1 MSEYRLQRFRGG
13 WAIARYLDGKRV
25 ERRQL
30 AATSSGA
37 AASEFNRIV
46 AEVSRPER
54 ITIEAIWDAYRT
66 DRDGRPIAKTM
77 GFERKAVLA
86 HFGDMS
92 PDDIT
97 DESCRAYARRRRSV
111 GRQDGTIWTELGHL
125 RTALKWAE
133 RTKRIARAP
142 HIERPQ
148 KPAAKERYLTREEA
162 ERLLDATGMPHVRL
176 FVILAITTAAR
187 ASALLDLTWDRC
199 DMERRL
205 IYLGDPD
212 AKGRRKGRATVP
224 MNDTARAALAE
235 ARTGA
240 RSSFVIEWA
249 GGKVGKVRKGID
261 SAARRAGLD
270 DVSPHVLRHTAAVWM
285 AESGTPMSEIAQYL
299 GHTSTA
305 VTERVYARFSPDYL
319 RGAASSLEF
328 GKMRSA
334 PGFSGTPGRAASARK
349 AS

>member
-1 MSEYRLQRFRGG
+1 MSDYRLQRFRGG
-13 WAIARYLDGKRV
+13 WAIARYIDGKRV

-30 AATSSGA
+30 AAKNSRDA
-37 AASEFNRIV
+37 ATEFNRIV
-46 AEVSRPER
+46 AEVTKPDRV
-54 ITIEAIWDAYRT
+54 TIEMIWDAYRA

-86 HFGDMS
+86 HFGDLAA
-92 PDDIT
+92 DDIT
-97 DESCRAYARRRRSV
+97 DEVCRAYIRRRRSA

-148 KPAAKERYLTREEA
+148 KPAPKDRHLTREEA
-162 ERLLDATGMPHVRL
+162 ERLLDAAGMPHVRL
-176 FVILAITTAAR
+176 FIVLAITTAAR

-199 DMERRL
+199 DFDRRL
-205 IYLGDPD
+205 IYLKDPEMV
-212 AKGRRKGRATVP
+212 GRRKGRATVP
-224 MNDTARAALAE
+224 MNDTARAALSE
-235 ARTGA
+235 ALAGA
-240 RSSFVIEWA
+240 RSEFVIEWA
-249 GGKVGKVRKGID
+249 GQKVGKVRKGID
-261 SAARRAGLD
+261 NAARRAGLD
-270 DVSPHVLRHTAAVWM
+270 DVTPHVLRHTAAVWM
-285 AESGTPMSEIAQYL
+285 AERGTPMSEIAQFL

-319 RGAASSLEF
+319 RGAADSLEF

-334 PGFSGTPGRAASARK
+334 PGFTGTRPPHSGARK

>member
-1 MSEYRLQRFRGG
+1 MT
-13 WAIARYLDGKRV
+13 V
-25 ERRQL
+25 EM
-30 AATSSGA
+30 
-37 AASEFNRIV
+37 
-46 AEVSRPER
+46 
-54 ITIEAIWDAYRT
+54 IWDAYRQ
-66 DRDGRPIAKTM
+66 DRDGRPIATTM

-86 HFGDMS
+86 HFGDMT

-97 DESCRAYARRRRSV
+97 DETCRAYARHRRSV
-111 GRQDGTIWTELGHL
+111 GRKDGTVWTELGHL

-133 RTKRIARAP
+133 RTKRIAQAS

-148 KPAAKERYLTREEA
+148 KPPAKDRYLTREEA
-162 ERLLDATGMPHVRL
+162 EVLLDATLMPHIRL

-205 IYLGDPD
+205 IHLGNPD

-235 ARTGA
+235 AKMGA
-240 RSSFVIEWA
+240 RSPFVIEWA
-249 GGKVGKVRKGID
+249 GAKVGKVRKGIE
-261 SAARRAGLD
+261 SATRRAGLEN
-270 DVSPHVLRHTAAVWM
+270 VSPHVLRHTAAVWM

-305 VTERVYARFSPDYL
+305 VTERVYARFAGL
-319 RGAASSLEF
+319 
-328 GKMRSA
+328 SA
-334 PGFSGTPGRAASARK
+334 RRRELTGVWEYAECSQVQRNPRPGRECAQGILRPCTRREQAWTKRVANQGHFVHTGGVTGSIPVAPTI
-349 AS
+349 